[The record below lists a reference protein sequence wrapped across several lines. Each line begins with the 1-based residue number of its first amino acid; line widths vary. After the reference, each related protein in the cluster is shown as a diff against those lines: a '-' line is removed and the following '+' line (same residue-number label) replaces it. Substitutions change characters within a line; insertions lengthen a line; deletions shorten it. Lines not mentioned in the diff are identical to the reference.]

1 MRIRTNSS
9 GSALTIFL
17 VIIIL
22 FSMSLSGTLFFFLQK
37 EAKQR
42 KDLEDVLDDLKRDQS
57 RLEIDLQDAVKQ
69 GFLLQ
74 KEKRDAEEKINGLTK
89 ELKLAETA
97 REELKLEN
105 SLLKGQLEKDK
116 TGEEIQE
123 EKEEIQGEKKEIQ
136 EEGMTSLPG

>member
-22 FSMSLSGTLFFFLQK
+22 LAMSLSGTLFFFLQK
-37 EAKQR
+37 EAEQR

-97 REELKLEN
+97 REELQE
-105 SLLKGQLEKDK
+105 EK
-116 TGEEIQE
+116 EEI
-123 EKEEIQGEKKEIQ
+123 KEEIQGEKEEIQ
-136 EEGMTSLPG
+136 EEGTTSLPG